1 MKKVIIFIGIVVG
14 LFVILLLIA
23 GGQAAQQEAKYL
35 DLSRLGYGYKD
46 KKPGGTYVLYKYLPS
61 LFYGST
67 PKVVTKPFART
78 MDRDAD
84 IRQSDDIV
92 YMLVADKLYASER
105 DIKRMLEFV
114 QKGNQLFMAVR
125 QPDSLLAD
133 RLGFEVADTDAGG
146 NTQHFVNPNFAPDT
160 AFAASRLAGGS
171 YFTKLDSANTTILG
185 RQQNQRVNFVRI
197 HYGNGSVLL
206 LLNPAS
212 LTNYF
217 LVQPKNIRSLEREV
231 AYAKEGYRLY
241 WDEYYKY
248 QYTKQSDDFS
258 EWQVLMRYP
267 AMRWALWLALLLLVL
282 YVLFESKRRQR
293 IIPERPVLANHSLE
307 FVDTLGQLYYQQHDN
322 KNLAQKM
329 IAHWLEYVRS
339 RFYLNTQQLD
349 LVFATTLARKSG
361 MEEAAVRHIV
371 DCIHDIQLSE
381 QVSDTYL
388 MDFYKVINQFY
399 LNTK

>member
-1 MKKVIIFIGIVVG
+1 MIIFIGIVVG

-23 GGQAAQQEAKYL
+23 GGQAAQQEAKYV

-46 KKPGGTYVLYKYLPS
+46 KKPGGTYVFYKYLPS
-61 LFYGST
+61 LFYGSK

-78 MDRDAD
+78 MGRDAD
-84 IRQSDDIV
+84 FRQSEDIV
-92 YMLVADKLYASER
+92 YMLVADKLYASEK
-105 DIKRMLEFV
+105 DIKSMLDFV
-114 QKGNQLFMAVR
+114 EKGNQLFLAVR

-133 RLGFEVADTDAGG
+133 QLGFAVDDMDVGG

-160 AFAASRLAGGS
+160 AFGAPKLAGGS
-171 YFTKLDSANTTILG
+171 YFTKLDSAKTTILG
-185 RQQNQRVNFVRI
+185 RQQNQRINFVRI
-197 HYGNGSVLL
+197 HHGNGSVLL

-217 LVQPKNIRSLEREV
+217 LVQPGNVRSLEREI

-248 QYTKQSDDFS
+248 LHTKQSDDFS

-293 IIPERPVLANHSLE
+293 IIPDRVVLANNSLE
-307 FVDTLGQLYYQQHDN
+307 FVDTLGQLYYQQHNN

-329 IAHWLEYVRS
+329 IGHWLEYVRS

-349 LVFATTLARKSG
+349 LTFTATLARKAG
-361 MEEAAVRHIV
+361 VEEAAVRHIV